1 MKDSSKSSRTSRIC
15 VHEGEER
22 YNPYDAITTPIV
34 QTSTF
39 IFKSTD
45 AIEGYTR
52 RGEAH
57 YEYTRY
63 GNPTQTAA
71 EKKLA
76 ALEGADSAVLFSS
89 GMSAI
94 TTTLLCL
101 LKSGDHIIITDDAYK
116 KTLEFCKSVLPR
128 YGIEFDVVSVH
139 DYTAME
145 AAIRPNTRIFF
156 SESPTNPYLN
166 IMDLERIAKMIQGKD
181 VLLLSDST
189 FATPFNML
197 PLQIGVHLVFH
208 SCTKYLAGH
217 NDLLTGVVLGG
228 EQLITKIREFH
239 KIIGGVIDPLC
250 SYLLIRG
257 LKTFDV
263 RMRRLNENGMRVAQY
278 LEDHPRVQ
286 RVYYPGLPSHAHHE
300 LAKRQMR
307 GFGAVVTFELDA
319 DLKGTQR
326 FLDQLKLFRIG
337 PSFGGAESLI
347 THPASVSYYDC
358 TSQERAALGM
368 KDNLIRLAAGIEE
381 AEAIIEDLDQAFNAS
396 AP

>member
-1 MKDSSKSSRTSRIC
+1 MNEPHSKRQISRIC

-45 AIEGYTR
+45 AIEGYTC

-71 EKKLA
+71 QKKLA
-76 ALEGADSAVLFSS
+76 ALEGAESALLFSS
-89 GMSAI
+89 GMSAV

-101 LKSGDHIIITDDAYK
+101 LQSGDHIIITDDAYK
-116 KTLEFCKSVLPR
+116 KSLEFCKYVLPQ
-128 YGIEFDVVSVH
+128 YGIGFDIVSVH
-139 DYTAME
+139 DYDAME
-145 AAIRPNTRIFF
+145 KAIRPNTRIFF

-166 IMDLERIAKMIQGKD
+166 IMDLERLAKMLKGTK
-181 VLLLSDST
+181 VLLLCDST
-189 FATPFNML
+189 FASPYNMQ
-197 PLQIGVHLVFH
+197 PLEFGVDLVIH
-208 SCTKYLAGH
+208 SCTKYLGGH
-217 NDLLTGVVLGG
+217 NDLLAGVVMGRTA
-228 EQLITKIREFH
+228 LIEEILKFH
-239 KIIGGVIDPLC
+239 KILGGIVDPLVG
-250 SYLLIRG
+250 YLLIRG

-263 RMRRLNENGMRVAQY
+263 RMQRLNDNGMQVAQF
-278 LEDHPRVQ
+278 LENHPRVQ
-286 RVYYPGLPSHAHHE
+286 RVYYPGLPSHPHHE
-300 LAKRQMR
+300 IAKRHMT
-307 GFGAVVTFELDA
+307 GFGAVVSFEMDA
-319 DLKGTQR
+319 DLEGTKR

-358 TSQERAALGM
+358 TRDERIGLGI

-381 AEAIIEDLDQAFNAS
+381 AEAIIGDLEQAFAAS
-396 AP
+396 A